1 MKIKMLSGLACCKRL
16 TAPGAVTQ
24 HTEMQAVFLYS
35 KVKKRGGGAPVIPEC
50 RLAKCYNVTLWG
62 HIPQTLWMCAAG
74 WAVPRQK
81 KMGRE
86 L

>member
-1 MKIKMLSGLACCKRL
+1 MLSGFACCMRL
-16 TAPGAVTQ
+16 SAPGAVTQ
-24 HTEMQAVFLYS
+24 HAEKQEVFLYS
-35 KVKKRGGGAPVIPEC
+35 KVKKPGRGAPVIPEC

-62 HIPQTLWMCAAG
+62 HISPTLWTRAAG
-74 WAVPRQK
+74 WVLPRQQ